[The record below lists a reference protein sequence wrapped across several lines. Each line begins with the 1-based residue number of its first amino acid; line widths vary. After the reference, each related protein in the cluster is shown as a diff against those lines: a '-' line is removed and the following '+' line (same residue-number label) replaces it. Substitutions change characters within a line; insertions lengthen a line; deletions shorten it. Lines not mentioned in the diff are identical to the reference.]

1 MMYMSSIKTSG
12 QQCGDRYKIISAVCL
27 PILLLLFAVANIYGE
42 EAPSTHFLT
51 RDQEGGLSITSRKMI
66 LKNQENT
73 ILFEGDVV
81 VERDSAVLKANN
93 VEVMFTSAGGKENG
107 GAEAV
112 EKKRELFTIT
122 ATGKVKFIQGVR
134 TILADSVTY
143 YKKEEKM
150 VFTGTPNVREG
161 QDELKG
167 EKITVFI
174 KEDRV
179 IVEGGEAVIYPR

>member
-1 MMYMSSIKTSG
+1 MSGLK
-12 QQCGDRYKIISAVCL
+12 CGDRFQIILAVCL
-27 PILLLLFAVANIYGE
+27 PILLLLFSFANSYGE
-42 EAPSTHFLT
+42 EPSSTHFIS
-51 RDQEGGLSITSRKMI
+51 RDQEGGLSITSKKMI

-93 VEVMFTSAGGKENG
+93 VEVMFSPSGAKENG
-107 GAEAV
+107 GAEAL
-112 EKKRELFTIT
+112 EKKRELLTIT
-122 ATGKVKFIQGVR
+122 ATGDVKFTQGVR
-134 TILADSVTY
+134 TILADKVTY

-150 VFTGTPNVREG
+150 IFTGAPNVQEG